1 MVKKQRK
8 YYITQLQSNVDVT
21 DKGLEYQIKE
31 SENKRC
37 LKTISWLLLKMEIQ
51 TVALTLQLILT
62 ATTRQHI

>member
-37 LKTISWLLLKMEIQ
+37 LKTLS
-51 TVALTLQLILT
+51 TVALTLQLILA